1 MAAPSVTE
9 EGELLEAL
17 QTKGATDPH
26 YRVLCAHLAS
36 EFASWVEFLAGNDLP
51 SPVHIPT
58 DTAETFAQ
66 ALVPL
71 LRKEGKPSLN
81 GLTATQNNHTTHT
94 TVVVQARTSWWSD
107 LASMAMR
114 RCRHSR
120 RRQTSSVHSS
130 RNLSRRQADYPTC
143 LTRVV

>member
-1 MAAPSVTE
+1 MSILITRVSARAAPSVTE

-51 SPVHIPT
+51 SPMHIPT
-58 DTAETFAQ
+58 DSAETFAQ

-71 LRKEGKPSLN
+71 LQKEG
-81 GLTATQNNHTTHT
+81 
-94 TVVVQARTSWWSD
+94 
-107 LASMAMR
+107 
-114 RCRHSR
+114 
-120 RRQTSSVHSS
+120 
-130 RNLSRRQADYPTC
+130 
-143 LTRVV
+143 